1 MSKNLTKVER
11 RRWRMYQRLG
21 QKRGDISRIARAE
34 GITRQGI
41 HYCLKAVK
49 RKLTKKKDKTNATNT
64 LESKQV
70 RPR

>member
-34 GITRQGI
+34 GITRQAI
-41 HYCLKAVK
+41 HDSIVNIRRKFAKYVK
-49 RKLTKKKDKTNATNT
+49 
-64 LESKQV
+64 
-70 RPR
+70 

>member
-34 GITRQGI
+34 GITRQAI
-41 HYCLKAVK
+41 HDSIVNIR
-49 RKLTKKKDKTNATNT
+49 RKLSEVSQKG
-64 LESKQV
+64 
-70 RPR
+70 